1 MLGDCRSNT
10 EEMSMQWVLGFPEL
24 RMVGKYKISGKVFSL
39 AIEGSGTFWMI
50 MGKDYF
56 FFMIH
61 YFKKIT
67 DCKDILAGNVTA
79 QAHQKLA
86 LREISKKENRLYV
99 VEQQLEM
106 TYDKLRMRLNKYFS

>member
-1 MLGDCRSNT
+1 
-10 EEMSMQWVLGFPEL
+10 MQWVLGFPEL

-39 AIEGSGTFWMI
+39 SIEGSGTFWMI

-56 FFMIH
+56 FFMI
-61 YFKKIT
+61 YYLKNII
-67 DCKDILAGNVTA
+67 DWMDILTGNVTA

-99 VEQQLEM
+99 IEQQLDM